1 MLLSRKSLLYVFPSS
16 FWVFL
21 FVFLKQNFESIV
33 FIFPVAVNLLIVPSI
48 RLADLDA
55 WQSITN
61 RLSSFTAGALLLDML
76 PIWWWAS
83 RRLTGNSLSDY
94 AGQRQ
99 LNLSVFFTL
108 HNQFTTFRN
117 SVVQPLNINII
128 VQYEMFHNNIQQ
140 LAADIGSVP
149 AAATKQ

>member
-76 PIWWWAS
+76 PIWW
-83 RRLTGNSLSDY
+83 
-94 AGQRQ
+94 
-99 LNLSVFFTL
+99 
-108 HNQFTTFRN
+108 
-117 SVVQPLNINII
+117 
-128 VQYEMFHNNIQQ
+128 
-140 LAADIGSVP
+140 
-149 AAATKQ
+149 